1 MSNTDVIW
9 PVILC
14 GGAGTRLWPASRKS
28 FPKQFVQLID
38 QNSLFQCAAKLICA
52 EGFASPTVV
61 TAEAFR
67 FVVRDQLEGVGI
79 RAGTILL
86 EPEERNT
93 APAVLAAA
101 LALRAQ
107 AADAVMLVL
116 PSDHLIPD
124 SAAFKQAV
132 WRALPA
138 AKAKQLVTFGA
149 KPSRPETEYAFLELE
164 GGSNLE
170 MSNIPLN
177 LVQFFNKM
185 NEETAIE
192 MFKTKSYFWNMGIG
206 LFHVEAIIDA
216 FACYDPKILTA
227 VSDAF
232 ANATVDFGFT
242 RLDNMSWS
250 KAPPVSID
258 DAIMDKHD
266 ALTVMPYAACW
277 SDLDDWQSVWR
288 ESAPDGDG
296 NVCSGAA
303 TAIECRGSLLRSE
316 NPSVEVVGI
325 GLEDMVVIAT
335 GDAVLI
341 LPKGAS
347 QQVGKAVAAL
357 KEKGATQAE
366 ANARELRP
374 WGWFESI
381 AHGER
386 FQVKRIVVK
395 PGASMSLQSH
405 HHRSEHWII
414 VAGTAQV
421 TVADQVHLLT
431 ENQSIYVPLG
441 AKHRLENLGRL
452 PVVLI
457 EVQTGAYLGEDDIT
471 RYADQYSRS

>member
-1 MSNTDVIW
+1 MSKNDVIW

-38 QNSLFQCAAKLICA
+38 QSSLFQRAAKLTCA

-61 TAEAFR
+61 TAEPFR

-79 RAGTILL
+79 TGGTILL

-132 WRALPA
+132 WQALPA
-138 AKAKQLVTFGA
+138 AKAKQLVTFGV
-149 KPSRPETEYAFLELE
+149 KPTRPETGYAFLELE
-164 GGSNLE
+164 GGSNSE
-170 MSNIPLN
+170 ITNIPLN
-177 LVQFFNKM
+177 IAQFVEKM
-185 NEETAIE
+185 DQETAIE
-192 MFKTKSYFWNMGIG
+192 IYKNRHYFWNAGIG
-206 LFHVEAIIDA
+206 LFHVDAIIEA
-216 FACYDPKILTA
+216 FACYAPQILT
-227 VSDAF
+227 VVGDAF
-232 ANATVDFGFT
+232 ANASVDYGFT
-242 RLDNMSWS
+242 RLDDISWS
-250 KAPPVSID
+250 KAPSVSID
-258 DAIMDKHD
+258 DAIMKKHD

-288 ESAPDGDG
+288 ESASDGDG

-316 NPSVEVVGI
+316 NPSVEVVGV

-341 LPKGAS
+341 SPKSAS

-395 PGASMSLQSH
+395 SGASMSLQSH